1 MAQILIWAIFGYA
14 LIVGIG
20 GVFGYMKA
28 KSTKSLL
35 AGLISGLILLI
46 AWFLATKTP
55 TVGLGIATL
64 MAAVLLVVFITR
76 FVRTRKFM
84 PAGMMMLLNLV
95 ATVAFLAGWLNLA

>member
-1 MAQILIWAIFGYA
+1 MEQILIWAIFGYA
-14 LIVGIG
+14 LIVGLG

-28 KSTKSLL
+28 KSAKSLVS
-35 AGLISGLILLI
+35 GLISGLILLFS
-46 AWFLATKTP
+46 WFLAIKTP

-76 FVRTRKFM
+76 FARTRKFM

-95 ATVAFLAGWLNLA
+95 AMLAFLVGWLNLV

>member
-1 MAQILIWAIFGYA
+1 MEQILTWTILVYA
-14 LIVGIG
+14 LVVGVG
-20 GVFGYMKA
+20 GVFGYIKA

-46 AWFLATKTP
+46 AWFLAIKTP

-95 ATVAFLAGWLNLA
+95 ATVTFLAGWLNLA

>member
-1 MAQILIWAIFGYA
+1 MAQILTWTILGYA

-46 AWFLATKTP
+46 AWFVAIKTP

-64 MAAVLLVVFITR
+64 MAGILLVVFITR

-95 ATVAFLAGWLNLA
+95 AMVAFLAGWLNLA

>member
-1 MAQILIWAIFGYA
+1 MEQILAWSIFGYA

-35 AGLISGLILLI
+35 AGLISGVILLI

-55 TVGLGIATL
+55 TVGLGLATL

-76 FVRTRKFM
+76 FIRTRKFM

-95 ATVAFLAGWLNLA
+95 AMVVFLAGWFNLV

>member
-1 MAQILIWAIFGYA
+1 MDQVLTWTILGYA
-14 LIVGIG
+14 LMVGIG

-35 AGLISGLILLI
+35 AGLISGLILLV
-46 AWFLATKTP
+46 AWFLAIKTP

-76 FVRTRKFM
+76 FVSTRKFM

-95 ATVAFLAGWLNLA
+95 AMMVFLAGWLNLA

>member
-1 MAQILIWAIFGYA
+1 MEQILIWSILGYA

-28 KSTKSLL
+28 KSTKSLFS
-35 AGLISGLILLI
+35 GLISGFILLI
-46 AWFLATKTP
+46 AWFVAIKTL
-55 TVGLGIATL
+55 TVGLGIAAL

-76 FVRTRKFM
+76 FVSTRKFM

-95 ATVAFLAGWLNLA
+95 AMVVFLTGWLNLA

>member
-1 MAQILIWAIFGYA
+1 MAQILIWAILGYA

-95 ATVAFLAGWLNLA
+95 ATVAFFAGWLNLA

>member
-1 MAQILIWAIFGYA
+1 MAQILIWAILGYA

-35 AGLISGLILLI
+35 AGLISGLILLV

-55 TVGLGIATL
+55 TVGLGIATSI
-64 MAAVLLVVFITR
+64 AAVLLVVFITR

>member
-1 MAQILIWAIFGYA
+1 MEQILAWSIFGYA

-55 TVGLGIATL
+55 TLGLGLATL

-76 FVRTRKFM
+76 FIRTRKFM
-84 PAGMMMLLNLV
+84 PAGMMMLLNLLAMV
-95 ATVAFLAGWLNLA
+95 VFLTGWLNLV

>member
-1 MAQILIWAIFGYA
+1 MEQILTWTIFGYA
-14 LIVGIG
+14 LLVGVG

-35 AGLISGLILLI
+35 AGVISGLILLV
-46 AWFLATKTP
+46 AWFLAIKTP
-55 TVGLGIATL
+55 TIGLGIASV

-95 ATVAFLAGWLNLA
+95 AMVAFLAGWFNLA